1 MSQNSR
7 GMTPLNWQ
15 NLVEEALRRRKEERL
30 TQREHAA
37 LANVSIP
44 TMSAFERAETT
55 LTLAKAFDILRVV
68 GLVDE
73 PKPGD
78 AHDRFVRDAF
88 KRWQSLAET
97 LPADSPGRF
106 PHGWFRFDYQLVG
119 ELRGVSLNEFK
130 RMLEFGGVKHT
141 GWPLFLTYGE
151 LDQVRYEVE
160 GIIEC
165 WLHQKHKRLWSSDPS
180 LSGFWCAIPSGSF
193 FTIRGYQED
202 GQETFQPATIF
213 DTALPIWRIAE
224 ALLHAE
230 QMATMLKATPQST
243 IDIRF
248 RAVYSG
254 LSGRILRSWSNPL
267 NAQLAEGQTA
277 RSDEAV
283 IEDEFDAADIGVHL
297 EDAVLRLVAE
307 LYGHFGVVGISR
319 DRVVSELAQMRK
331 TTVR

>member
-15 NLVEEALRRRKEERL
+15 DLVAETLRRRKEERL

-44 TMSAFERAETT
+44 TMAAFERAETT

-88 KRWQSLAET
+88 ARWKSLAET

-119 ELRGVSLNEFK
+119 DLKKVN
-130 RMLEFGGVKHT
+130 LEDFESAINRATIRHT
-141 GWPLFLTYGE
+141 GWPLFTVVKNSEFEPKIVDSDL
-151 LDQVRYEVE
+151 
-160 GIIEC
+160 EC
-165 WLHQKHKRLWSSDPS
+165 WLHSPNLWGPDPS
-180 LSGFWCAIPSGSF
+180 HSDFWKASPSGSLF
-193 FTIRGYQED
+193 LIRGYKED
-202 GQETFQPATIF
+202 GQETFSPATIF
-213 DTALPIWRIAE
+213 DTTLPIWRMAE

-230 QMATMLKATPQST
+230 KLASILAASDTAKITV
-243 IDIRF
+243 RF
-248 RAVYSG
+248 RATYSS
-254 LSGRILRSWSNPL
+254 LLGRVLRSWANP
-267 NAQLAEGQTA
+267 TA
-277 RSDEAV
+277 PDINNSRAARADEA
-283 IEDEFDAADIGVHL
+283 ILH
-297 EDAVLRLVAE
+297 AE
-307 LYGHFGVVGISR
+307 MTTQGISEYLV
-319 DRVVSELAQMRK
+319 DRVLPLVSSLYERFGIEHIERSYIENELRQMRAS
-331 TTVR
+331 TFR

>member
-15 NLVEEALRRRKEERL
+15 NLVDEALRRRKQERL

-88 KRWQSLAET
+88 ARWKSLAET

-119 ELRGVSLNEFK
+119 ELKKVGLGEFEG
-130 RMLEFGGVKHT
+130 MLREAILRHT
-141 GWPLFLTYGE
+141 GWPLFLIPRWSDFIPQHVDE
-151 LDQVRYEVE
+151 A
-160 GIIEC
+160 IEC
-165 WLHQKHKRLWSSDPS
+165 WLHKKDGMNDPAVSDFWRGAT
-180 LSGFWCAIPSGSF
+180 SGNMFLM
-193 FTIRGYQED
+193 RGYQED
-202 GQETFQPATIF
+202 GQETFPPGRIF
-213 DTALPIWRIAE
+213 DTALPIWRMAE

-230 QMATMLKATPQST
+230 RMSSLLKTVPNST
-243 IDIRF
+243 ITVRF
-248 RAVYSG
+248 RAVYTG
-254 LSGRILRSWSNPL
+254 LSGRSLQSWSNPL
-267 NAQLAEGQTA
+267 NTLRMEGQIA
-277 RSDEAV
+277 RSDEV
-283 IEDEFDAADIGVHL
+283 VLETVVAANSIKEQLAEHL
-297 EDAVLRLVAE
+297 KPLVYS
-307 LYGHFGVVGISR
+307 LYERFGLVGIFQNN
-319 DRVVSELAQMRK
+319 VTSEIAEMLKSKIR
-331 TTVR
+331 